1 MPLLIAEAQKLSTV
15 DMVRG
20 IVEEIIDVD
29 QTFSLLPFVATE
41 GKAYV
46 YNREGTLAGAHF
58 LLPNLD
64 VPESATTFVEV
75 TATLKIL
82 IGDVDVDNFINST
95 LSDTNSQKSIQIA
108 HKAKAIAR
116 KFADTFV
123 NGEAAR
129 VHDLSVISNGPAAA
143 TNVEFDGLHKL
154 LQPGKT
160 VSNGANGGAL
170 SFDKL
175 DELIDAVKL
184 GPDVFVAS
192 RRTIRDLKKLYR
204 SLSSVTPEYV
214 QLQNGSS
221 ILAYA
226 GIPVLLND
234 FIKDDKTVGTSTGVC
249 STVFAARFNEVDGV
263 HGIYGGGTLGFAI
276 TEIGQLE
283 KRDATRTRV
292 KWYVSLALKATHS
305 LAALE
310 GVKSA

>member
-29 QTFSLLPFVATE
+29 QTFQLLPFVATE

-46 YNREGTLAGAHF
+46 YNREGTLAGAGF

-75 TATLKIL
+75 SATLKIL

-95 LSDTNSQKSIQIA
+95 LSDTNSQKAIQVA

-123 NGEAAR
+123 NGSTAT
-129 VHDLSVISNGPAAA
+129 VVDLSASGGSASA
-143 TNVEFDGLHKL
+143 TNVEFDGLYRL
-154 LQPGKT
+154 LQAGKT
-160 VSNGANGGAL
+160 VSNGTNGGAL
-170 SFDKL
+170 TFEKL
-175 DELIDAVKL
+175 DELIDVVKL
-184 GPDVFVAS
+184 GPDVFVTG

-214 QLQNGSS
+214 QLANGSS

-234 FIKDDKTVGTSTGVC
+234 FIPENKTVGTATGVC

-263 HGIYGGGTLGFAI
+263 HGIYGGGTLGFAV

-292 KWYVSLALKATHS
+292 KWYVSLALKATHA